1 MSDDAA
7 IALGYSKLLAGR
19 WAEARGDF
27 ECGLA
32 ERESPTALFGLAT
45 ALWWLGENQL
55 CVDKCA
61 RAHLLFRRA
70 GDISEAVR
78 TAVWLSI
85 TYKANFG
92 NLAAANGWVARAE
105 RLLEPAEPGP
115 LHGWV
120 LVARAYRLAD
130 LAEAEDLTARAVEV
144 ARAAQEVD
152 LELVAVSQL
161 GLIWVQ
167 QGKTDAGFRLIDEAM
182 AGALAGEAS
191 NLDTVVYASCDMLN
205 ACELVADLERA
216 SQWCAVADRFVDTYG
231 CPFLYAECRIYYGS
245 VLTALGR
252 WVEAERELRKGLQIT
267 DNAAP
272 GLHARAVLRLAGLR
286 LRQGRLEDAEELL
299 TSVDSADE
307 IEQVLG
313 SAALALARGDA
324 AASSRILEQ
333 RLDELRGRRWQLA
346 SALQMLVDA
355 RLALADCE
363 GAGKAATLLVSAAK
377 PTPGMPTSGRLSAMA
392 ADAIGRVAMASGD
405 RVSAVSHLESALAL
419 WADQAFPYELART
432 RFQLARALIDRQP
445 ELSVNHARLALSVL
459 DRIGAAAD
467 ADLVAEFLRG
477 QQVTPRTGVRGLGP
491 LTLREREVLRLLGAG
506 LSNPE
511 IADRLHISRKT
522 AEHHVSSILTKLGLR
537 NRTQAAVQAAGLFAM
552 ADDPERP

>member
-7 IALGYSKLLAGR
+7 IALGYSDLMSGR
-19 WAEARGDF
+19 WVEARAVF
-27 ECGLA
+27 ERGLA
-32 ERESPTALFGLAT
+32 ERESPSALFGLAM
-45 ALWWLGENQL
+45 ALWWLGENQV
-55 CVDKCA
+55 CVDRCT
-61 RAHLLFRRA
+61 RAYLLFRRA
-70 GDISEAVR
+70 GDVSGAVR

-85 TYKANFG
+85 TYRANFG

-105 RLLEPAEPGP
+105 RLLEPVEPGP

-120 LVARAYRLAD
+120 LVTRAYRLAD

-144 ARAAQEVD
+144 ARAAQDVD

-182 AGALAGEAS
+182 AGALAGEAL

-216 SQWCAVADRFVDTYG
+216 SQWCTAADRFVDTYG

-252 WVEAERELRKGLQIT
+252 WVEAERELRKGLEVT
-267 DNAAP
+267 DHAAP

-286 LRQGRLEDAEELL
+286 LRQGRLEDAERLL
-299 TSVDSADE
+299 TSVEMADE

-324 AASSRILEQ
+324 ASACRILER
-333 RLDELRGRRWQLA
+333 RLDQLRGRRWQLA
-346 SALQMLVDA
+346 SALHMLVDA
-355 RLALADCE
+355 RLAMADCK
-363 GAGKAATLLVSAAK
+363 GAGTAAMLLASAARSA
-377 PTPGMPTSGRLSAMA
+377 PGMPESPRLSAMA
-392 ADAIGRVAMASGD
+392 AEAVGRVAMASGD
-405 RVSAVSHLESALAL
+405 LVSAVSHLESALTL
-419 WADQAFPYELART
+419 WADQDLPYELART
-432 RFQLARALIDRQP
+432 RFQLARALVDRHP
-445 ELSVNHARLALSVL
+445 ELSVNHARLALSTL
-459 DRIGAAAD
+459 DRLGAAAD

-477 QQVTPRTGVRGLGP
+477 QRVTPRTGVRRPGP
-491 LTLREREVLRLLGAG
+491 LTLREREVLRLLRGG

-511 IADRLHISRKT
+511 IAERLHISRKT

-537 NRTQAAVQAAGLFAM
+537 NRTQAAAHAVSLLATV
-552 ADDPERP
+552 DDPKDR